1 MSLDR
6 ELFDWIA
13 MNAPL
18 QKGVEFF
25 RGPIP
30 EDSPDEAIALIYRGG
45 RSETATNPVAEAAF
59 QVYIRAWSQD
69 KILHWYRCVR
79 ELLMRYFQVVLLDRT
94 MFSVTETSS
103 GFVGMDGKGRYVF
116 SSNFTVRADRV
127 L

>member
-13 MNAPL
+13 TNARL

-30 EDSPDEAIALIYRGG
+30 EDSPDEAVALIYRGG
-45 RSETATNPVAEAAF
+45 RSETVTSPVAESAF

-69 KILHWYRCVR
+69 KALQWYRSIRDV
-79 ELLMRYFQVVLLDRT
+79 LMRYFQVVLLERIV
-94 MFSVTETSS
+94 FSVTETSS